1 MVTIKKYSSKVDL
14 WLIVLCFLT
23 FAIPVSALLYD
34 KLLPEAAI
42 WFVVALGL
50 IYSFSRT
57 YYQIDGNLL
66 RIKGGFFYYKTI
78 NINLIRRVSE
88 TNDLISA
95 PALSIDR
102 LEIMYNKYD
111 SVLVSPKRKREF
123 IEHLKKV
130 NNAIEVRLKSL
141 S

>member
-1 MVTIKKYSSKVDL
+1 
-14 WLIVLCFLT
+14 
-23 FAIPVSALLYD
+23 
-34 KLLPEAAI
+34 PEAAI

-50 IYSFSRT
+50 FYSFSRT

-102 LEIMYNKYD
+102 LEIMSNKYD
-111 SVLVSPKRKREF
+111 SVLVSPKRNREF